1 MKIFLAGAGGAIGR
15 RLTPLLRAAG
25 HTVAGTT
32 RSKDKAAAIA
42 ALGAEPVVVD
52 VFDAE
57 ALARAVKAAAP
68 QVLMHQLTDLPF
80 APGTP
85 RYDEGLERNARL
97 RIEGT
102 RNLANA
108 AKAAGV
114 RRMISQSIA
123 FVYAPGDGTRV
134 EADPLDVSATG
145 ARKRTVDGVIAL
157 EQATLELPEGIVL
170 RYGYLYGP
178 GTWYPNEKRAK
189 PALHVDAAAQAAL
202 LAVSKGKPG
211 IYNIAEDDGAI
222 SSEKAKRDLGFDAGF
237 RMGLPAM
244 ATCPGASTS
253 VAPRKRGCQEY
264 IRRAK
269 HVVTVDTDLP
279 RAWRAESA
287 ATLVHVR

>member
-25 HTVAGTT
+25 HAVAGTT
-32 RSKDKAAAIA
+32 RSSEKAAAVA
-42 ALGAEPVVVD
+42 ALGADPVIVD
-52 VFDAE
+52 VLDRDA
-57 ALARAVKAAAP
+57 LTRAIKIAAP
-68 QVLMHQLTDLPF
+68 QIIMHQLTDLPF

-97 RIEGT
+97 RVEGT
-102 RNLANA
+102 RNLVDA

-114 RRMISQSIA
+114 RRLITQSIA
-123 FVYAPGDGTRV
+123 FVYAPAEGMRAET
-134 EADPLDVSATG
+134 DPLDLSATG
-145 ARKRTVDGVIAL
+145 ARKRTVDGVVAL
-157 EQATLELPEGIVL
+157 EQATLQLPEGIVL

-202 LAVSKGKPG
+202 LAVSKGRHG

-237 RMGLPAM
+237 RMG
-244 ATCPGASTS
+244 
-253 VAPRKRGCQEY
+253 
-264 IRRAK
+264 
-269 HVVTVDTDLP
+269 
-279 RAWRAESA
+279 
-287 ATLVHVR
+287 